1 MTFIKD
7 HNTVNKLIL
16 VGNGF
21 DLALGLKTNYT
32 DFLFW
37 YLKTILEESFIS
49 NTVNYHPENYSSKH
63 HFYEDKLITI
73 FSKVNYIKSELKTL
87 LNRFNSLDDILDYLK
102 NRDQFRIEPKS
113 TLFKKIYE
121 GCANSWVD
129 IESIYYELLKGCIG
143 KNNNEILELNSDFNF
158 LKIKLEEYLTSIKF
172 DETHFESKKN
182 EFIFQ
187 FFDGITNEEIFDTHK
202 DDFISMGNTYFL
214 NFNYTDA
221 LSTLVNNFG
230 IKNRIEYEINH
241 IHGKLKSESHP
252 IIFGYGDEMDL
263 DYKKIE
269 ELKDNRYFE
278 NIKSFKYMK
287 NNNYRALMRFLAS
300 GNYQVCVYGH
310 SCGLS
315 DRVMLNEIFEHENCK
330 SIKIYFYE
338 KEVGDNDFTIK
349 TMEISRHFNSNK
361 LMRKKIVEFN
371 PNNKIP
377 QIKI

>member
-1 MTFIKD
+1 MAIIID

-32 DFLFW
+32 DFLFR
-37 YLKTILEESFIS
+37 YLKKTLEESFKSDVYQYNQENHS
-49 NTVNYHPENYSSKH
+49 NKY
-63 HFYEDKLITI
+63 HFYEDELISI
-73 FSKVNYIKSELKTL
+73 SSNVNYEKSQL
-87 LNRFNSLDDILDYLK
+87 LTILDSLNSLK
-102 NRDQFRIEPKS
+102 NVFDFIKIRGQFFLEPKS
-113 TLFKKIYE
+113 NLFRIIYE
-121 GCANSWVD
+121 RSINNWVD
-129 IESIYYELLKGCIG
+129 IESIYYELLKECIG
-143 KNNNEILELNSDFNF
+143 RNNNEILKLNSDFNF
-158 LKIKLEEYLTSIKF
+158 LKIKLEEYLISIVF
-172 DETHFESKKN
+172 DETHFETEKN
-182 EFIFQ
+182 NFMHQ
-187 FFDGITNEEIFDTHK
+187 FFDAINNDEIFDAHK
-202 DDFISMGNTYFL
+202 DDLISMGSTYFI

-221 LSTLVNNFG
+221 LSTLVNNFQF
-230 IKNRIEYEINH
+230 KNRMEYEINH

-252 IIFGYGDEMDL
+252 IIFGFGDEMDL

-269 ELKDNRYFE
+269 ELKDNKYFE

-287 NNNYRALMRFLAS
+287 NSNYRALMRFLAS

-338 KEVGDNDFTIK
+338 NDKGEIDFTDK
-349 TMEISRHFNSNK
+349 TMDISRHFNSNK

-377 QIKI
+377 QIKN